1 MDETRRRI
9 YVSDEE
15 SSTLAI
21 INMDRNIIEKEVPT
35 GAEPEGVLVSADGK
49 TVYVTSE
56 VGDLV
61 HAIDA
66 DSGYVTQD
74 VVVGTRPRRFAAT
87 PDGKELWV
95 STEMAGEVY
104 IIDRQKFVVTGKI
117 DFLPPGMRKSDV
129 TPVGLVMTKDGK
141 TAYVT
146 LGHAAHVAVVDVP
159 TRSRPGL
166 YPGRQA
172 VMGHHAVA

>member
-1 MDETRRRI
+1 M
-9 YVSDEE
+9 
-15 SSTLAI
+15 
-21 INMDRNIIEKEVPT
+21 
-35 GAEPEGVLVSADGK
+35 
-49 TVYVTSE
+49 
-56 VGDLV
+56 
-61 HAIDA
+61 
-66 DSGYVTQD
+66 
-74 VVVGTRPRRFAAT
+74 
-87 PDGKELWV
+87 